1 MDKKL
6 RNQLSEQIGVA
17 VAAILKSAHDGAAG
31 KVEKHIRSASR
42 DLAKKFLKAQ
52 KELIKKAEA
61 EKAKALKAVKKV
73 KPATKARKAVK
84 KVSATSKPVKS
95 KRAAKKSAK
104 K

>member
-42 DLAKKFLKAQ
+42 DLAKKFLKAK
-52 KELIKKAEA
+52 KEIVKKAEA
-61 EKAKALKAVKKV
+61 QKVKATKVVKKV
-73 KPATKARKAVK
+73 QASAKAKKSVK
-84 KVSATSKPVKS
+84 KINPNGKPVKS
-95 KRAAKKSAK
+95 KRAVKK
-104 K
+104 